1 MTEQLVRMM
10 VVGQRVLYMRRASL
24 RLNVTSH
31 RTWDGRLQLLFDEPH
46 LNQTQCL
53 TQLNYNCNKFDT
65 TTFDPEAILSE
76 NLARASLCVR
86 TPGGGGEF
94 YAKRE
99 NCNLKVIEI
108 EL

>member
-10 VVGQRVLYMRRASL
+10 VVGQRVLYMRHASL
-24 RLNVTSH
+24 RLNVTVTERGS
-31 RTWDGRLQLLFDEPH
+31 GRLQLLFDEPH

-76 NLARASLCVR
+76 IWHVHLFAFALQGE
-86 TPGGGGEF
+86 GGI